1 MPPDAPN
8 VRYPASLLAAVFAL
22 ALLAPL
28 GALQSYRVAK
38 ELAAASDDPYGV
50 ARAVERLSPL
60 RDRLPDSARV
70 VYFTDVPVNTEAG
83 TAAFLAAQYA
93 LAPCLLVD
101 AGATP
106 QPEWAVGNFSK
117 PQDYSRPGYAL
128 VADFGNGA
136 ILYRR
141 GDAR

>member
-1 MPPDAPN
+1 MPPDART
-8 VRYPASLLAAVFAL
+8 VRYPALLPAAVFAL

-38 ELAAASDDPYGV
+38 EMAAASQDPYGV

-60 RDRLPDSARV
+60 RERLPAGARV
-70 VYFTDVPVNTEAG
+70 AYFTDVPVNTEAG

-101 AGATP
+101 ADATP
-106 QPEWAVGNFSK
+106 RPEWAVGNFSK
-117 PQDYSRPGYAL
+117 PQDFSRPGYKLA
-128 VADFGNGA
+128 ADFGNGA